1 MGEMSGKG
9 LSGRSGRNQKSSR
22 ICAIRMAI
30 KENVE
35 DVSLE
40 RSVEVVGHGPM
51 KSPAIIWQRNPI
63 ASMSRFK
70 SFFHF
75 RVSLTFKFIIAMF
88 FLVLMGAVAFGY
100 FSVIREMTLS
110 RSHWETYGRSMANSY
125 SLLIEHGM
133 SLSDRSFL
141 QKIAERI
148 VENEDVVLCSLYD
161 HSGERW
167 AHAAKRGSFP
177 DPQLTYQITQ
187 TIHSKEGQ
195 MIGTLQIGLNLSK
208 IDTQINELKGD
219 ILLVPLGVIG
229 MGILFTLILTRVLL
243 RPIEK
248 LAEATERVARGELAQ
263 TVNIRSKDE
272 IGDLARA
279 FNQMTL
285 QLRESRDD
293 LERKVEERT
302 HQLEENITELNQ
314 ARTSTLKMLE
324 KLQSAKKE
332 LEMVNLELKEM
343 DETKIKFI
351 GIASHELKTPLTA
364 IKANIDFILS
374 EKEGK
379 IPENLKSYLLTIQ
392 RNTNRIQM
400 RMDQML
406 DLSRMKSDHLF
417 FNREQIL
424 LSEVMGGYINEVK
437 PVDKNLSVQVD
448 LPPDLLIDADRN
460 ALHDIFINLLS
471 NAFKFTDDGGQVS
484 IIASQRDQSI
494 LLQIRDTGMGIP
506 EDKFQ
511 KIFDEF
517 YQVEG
522 GKHGGAGLGLAIAKR
537 VVGEHGGRIW
547 AESQLGKGS
556 SFYFTLPLS
565 VENEDGRLNHSYRN

>member
-1 MGEMSGKG
+1 
-9 LSGRSGRNQKSSR
+9 L
-22 ICAIRMAI
+22 
-30 KENVE
+30 KE
-35 DVSLE
+35 
-40 RSVEVVGHGPM
+40 
-51 KSPAIIWQRNPI
+51 
-63 ASMSRFK
+63 
-70 SFFHF
+70 
-75 RVSLTFKFIIAMF
+75 
-88 FLVLMGAVAFGY
+88 
-100 FSVIREMTLS
+100 S
-110 RSHWETYGRSMANSY
+110 RS
-125 SLLIEHGM
+125 
-133 SLSDRSFL
+133 
-141 QKIAERI
+141 
-148 VENEDVVLCSLYD
+148 
-161 HSGERW
+161 
-167 AHAAKRGSFP
+167 
-177 DPQLTYQITQ
+177 
-187 TIHSKEGQ
+187 
-195 MIGTLQIGLNLSK
+195 
-208 IDTQINELKGD
+208 
-219 ILLVPLGVIG
+219 
-229 MGILFTLILTRVLL
+229 
-243 RPIEK
+243 
-248 LAEATERVARGELAQ
+248 
-263 TVNIRSKDE
+263 
-272 IGDLARA
+272 
-279 FNQMTL
+279 
-285 QLRESRDD
+285 D
-293 LERKVEERT
+293 LERKLEERT
-302 HQLEENITELNQ
+302 HQLEANMMELDRT
-314 ARTSTLKMLE
+314 RTSALKMIE
-324 KLQSAKKE
+324 ELQDAKRE
-332 LEMVNLELKEM
+332 LEMVNRQLKEM
-343 DETKIKFI
+343 DETNMKFI

-522 GKHGGAGLGLAIAKR
+522 GKHGGTGLGLAIAKR
-537 VVGEHGGRIW
+537 LVEEHGGRIW
-547 AESQLGKGS
+547 VESQLGKGS
-556 SFYFTLPLS
+556 TFYFTLPLS
-565 VENEDGRLNHSYRN
+565 VEIKDGKINHSYRN

>member
-1 MGEMSGKG
+1 
-9 LSGRSGRNQKSSR
+9 
-22 ICAIRMAI
+22 
-30 KENVE
+30 
-35 DVSLE
+35 
-40 RSVEVVGHGPM
+40 
-51 KSPAIIWQRNPI
+51 
-63 ASMSRFK
+63 
-70 SFFHF
+70 
-75 RVSLTFKFIIAMF
+75 MF
-88 FLVLMGAVAFGY
+88 FLVLMSAVAFGY
-100 FSVIREMTLS
+100 FSVIREMTLF

-125 SLLIEHGM
+125 SLLIEYGM
-133 SLSDRSFL
+133 GLSDRSFL
-141 QKIAERI
+141 QKMAERI
-148 VENEDVVLCSLYD
+148 VENEDVALCSLYNL
-161 HSGERW
+161 SGERL
-167 AHAAKRGSFP
+167 AHAMKRGSFSN
-177 DPQLTYQITQ
+177 PQSTYQITQ

-195 MIGTLQIGLNLSK
+195 MIGTLQIGLSLSK

-219 ILLVPLGVIG
+219 ILLVTLGVIG

-406 DLSRMKSDHLF
+406 DLSRMKSDRLF
-417 FNREQIL
+417 FNRERIL

-484 IIASQRDQSI
+484 IIASQRDQST

-506 EDKFQ
+506 EDKLQ

-522 GKHGGAGLGLAIAKR
+522 GKHGGTGLGLAIAKR
-537 VVGEHGGRIW
+537 LVEEHGGRIW
-547 AESQLGKGS
+547 VESQLGKGS
-556 SFYFTLPLS
+556 TFYFTLPLS
-565 VENEDGRLNHSYRN
+565 EEIKDGKLNQSYRS